1 MASREDEKRQRR
13 EEREAAEAAAA
24 KAETRKRI
32 ILVGFGVATV
42 GTVLAIVAILLLSGG
57 GDDKSSMS
65 VGSTGKVGGSDATI
79 PEQKTKNF
87 NAAVKAAGCVYK
99 DFPSE
104 GNTHSDKPFDDYKT
118 NPPTSGTHN
127 PTPAEDGVYDPGNSP
142 DPNNWVHSLEHGRIE
157 IQYAPGTPQRRIAQL
172 QALQGEP
179 VKGSPGY
186 HMMLFENNTDMPYE
200 VAAVAWTR
208 SLTCKTFNEQTFDA
222 IRVFRDRFV
231 DKGPEFIP

>member
-1 MASREDEKRQRR
+1 MASREEEKRQRR

-24 KAETRKRI
+24 KAETRKRLV
-32 ILVGFGVATV
+32 LVGFGVATV

-65 VGSTGKVGGSDATI
+65 AGSTGKVGGDTAI

-87 NAAVKAAGCVYK
+87 DAAVKAAGCVYK

-104 GNTHSDKPFDDYKT
+104 GAVHSDKPFDDYKT

-157 IQYAPGTPQRRIAQL
+157 IQYAPGTPERRIAQL
-172 QALQGEP
+172 QTLQGEP

-186 HMMLFENNTDMPYE
+186 HTMLFENNTDMPYE

>member
-1 MASREDEKRQRR
+1 MASREEEKRQRR

-24 KAETRKRI
+24 KAETRKRLV
-32 ILVGFGVATV
+32 LVGFGVATV

-57 GDDKSSMS
+57 DDTSSMS
-65 VGSTGKVGGSDATI
+65 AGSTGKVGGDVAI
-79 PEQKTKNF
+79 PEQQTKNF

-104 GNTHSDKPFDDYKT
+104 GAVHSDKPFDGYKT
-118 NPPTSGTHN
+118 NPPTSGTHK

-157 IQYAPGTPQRRIAQL
+157 IQYAPGTPARRIAQL
-172 QALQGEP
+172 QTLQGES

-186 HMMLFENNTDMPYE
+186 HTMLFENNTDMPYE